1 MRLLLIDTS
10 TERGIVAYTQDRQI
24 LFAKEFPFG
33 LSQSKYL
40 MPILAELQ
48 QSFVVPEIIGVGIGP
63 GSYTGIRLGVSAAQA
78 LAYSWQIPLVGVS
91 SLNGFVPFESDVHF
105 AALLDA
111 RIGGVYL
118 RRGCS
123 KSTGILYHCEP
134 QIFSLEDVGEA
145 LQGVTH
151 LVTPA
156 AKSLQIKLS
165 KHCSDRQWNWQERA
179 PSVQALIQSV
189 EENYSLGKQVFPP
202 NRLDLLYLRETEAE
216 RVKDQ
221 K

>member
-24 LFAKEFPFG
+24 LFVREFPFG
-33 LSQSKYL
+33 LSQSKFL
-40 MPILAELQ
+40 MPILAELRQ
-48 QSFVVPEIIGVGIGP
+48 PFGVPEIIGVGIGP
-63 GSYTGIRLGVSAAQA
+63 GSYTGMRLGVSAAQA

-105 AALLDA
+105 AAILDA

-118 RRGCS
+118 RKGCS
-123 KSTGILYHCEP
+123 KQTGVLYHSEP
-134 QIFSLEDVGEA
+134 QICSLEEIGEA
-145 LQGVTH
+145 LLGVTH

-165 KHCSDRQWNWQERA
+165 KHYSDRQWSWQERA
-179 PSVQALIQSV
+179 PSVQALMQSV
-189 EENYSLGKQVFPP
+189 EENYSQGRQIFPP

-216 RVKDQ
+216 RIKDNR
-221 K
+221 